1 MKRFPTLS
9 AILVLFCFT
18 FVFAAEKPRSAPPL
32 PPRIPEMSTAGTVL
46 EISGTSLKIERTL
59 KGKAEIMV
67 FILEKPFPDVAAG
80 DPVKVSYLEKDGRN
94 VLIRV
99 APAQKTAVK
108 KAVKKDLPKEIKP
121 VAPPATPPTK

>member
-1 MKRFPTLS
+1 MKRFLTLS
-9 AILVLFCFT
+9 AILMLFCFT
-18 FVFAAEKPRSAPPL
+18 LVFAAEKPRSAPPL
-32 PPRIPEMSTAGTVL
+32 LPRIPEMSTAGTVL

-59 KGKAEIMV
+59 KGKAEIME

-99 APAQKTAVK
+99 APSKKTAVK
-108 KAVKKDLPKEIKP
+108 KEVKKELPKGMKP
-121 VAPPATPPTK
+121 VAPPAQSVVK

>member
-1 MKRFPTLS
+1 MKRFLTLA
-9 AILVLFCFT
+9 AILMLLCFT
-18 FVFAAEKPRSAPPL
+18 LVFAAEKPRSAPSL

-59 KGKAEIMV
+59 KGKAETME

-80 DPVKVSYLEKDGRN
+80 DPVKVSYHEKDGRN

-108 KAVKKDLPKEIKP
+108 KAVKKDLPKGIKP
-121 VAPPATPPTK
+121 VVPSAAPATK